1 MSVIKSYNLF
11 LSSRNRLD
19 KTNPDT
25 SGFSIYLKD
34 TITKRSSNSVFRCR
48 IIQATIPFSFTEIN
62 ASNNVMTYV
71 YNSLSYTLT
80 IDIGTYNIISLLTFI
95 KNRLESV
102 HTILLNFV
110 FNSNTNLCSFEFSP
124 SQLGTHSITF
134 SYLLDSNVPILR
146 QLGVTNQDLTLSVVG
161 GVLTTGTTSNQSVN
175 INPSRNLY
183 IRSNTL
189 QQNTGNQE
197 NIATEIGSTDI
208 LAIIPIN
215 FGFSFYINFYDN
227 QSFYSYLNNNS
238 IDFLQFYLTDATS
251 NSPLIGMLL
260 DWSFSLIIEEYMLP
274 TNIDVSPI
282 ISTSLPMRQQQQEQL
297 GGITLSQQ
305 KELLKM
311 RKNLEEN
318 LKRER
323 QRLVDE
329 ITGITEQKN
338 KE

>member
-1 MSVIKSYNLF
+1 
-11 LSSRNRLD
+11 
-19 KTNPDT
+19 
-25 SGFSIYLKD
+25 
-34 TITKRSSNSVFRCR
+34 
-48 IIQATIPFSFTEIN
+48 
-62 ASNNVMTYV
+62 
-71 YNSLSYTLT
+71 
-80 IDIGTYNIISLLTFI
+80 
-95 KNRLESV
+95 
-102 HTILLNFV
+102 
-110 FNSNTNLCSFEFSP
+110 
-124 SQLGTHSITF
+124 
-134 SYLLDSNVPILR
+134 VPILR

-297 GGITLSQQ
+297 GGLTLSQQ
-305 KELLKM
+305 KELMKM